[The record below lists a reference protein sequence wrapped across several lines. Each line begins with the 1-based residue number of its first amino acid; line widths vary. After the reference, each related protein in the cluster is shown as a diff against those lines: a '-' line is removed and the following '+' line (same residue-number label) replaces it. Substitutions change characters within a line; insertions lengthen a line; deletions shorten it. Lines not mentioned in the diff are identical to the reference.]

1 VAVRLFILVLV
12 ALAAAIAV
20 AETVSGPVERL
31 RVERFA
37 RRQRLTVTAENG
49 DQIIRYLA
57 TTRRW
62 RAAGLTAGLVLSIG
76 LHLPSMLRFDFIT
89 LFAGWF
95 AGALVAE
102 ARVAHLGFG
111 PRRAASLQ
119 RRLPSS
125 YLPRADW
132 ALVPAAA
139 VVAVAVGVGT
149 AALAAVGAARPSWTA
164 VLWLVVALGVAA
176 AVRSVQHL
184 VLRRPQPLVSPAV
197 LAADDAIRSR
207 SLHVLAGGG
216 MALVVLC
223 ILAQLGA
230 MAPTAEDAAEGT
242 TLVRTVGPFVV
253 AAIGWGIA
261 TSPWPRGR
269 ASAFSGVAR
278 PGST

>member
-1 VAVRLFILVLV
+1 VVARLFIVAFF
-12 ALAAAIAV
+12 ALAAAIAI
-20 AETVSGPVERL
+20 AETVSGPVDRV

-37 RRQRLTVTAENG
+37 RRQRLTVTPENG

-76 LHLPSMLRFDFIT
+76 LHVPAMLRFDFIT

-102 ARVAHLGFG
+102 ARVAHLNVG

-119 RRLPSS
+119 RRRPSA
-125 YLPRADW
+125 YLPRLDW

-139 VVAVAVGVGT
+139 GGATVVGAGT
-149 AALAAVGAARPSWTA
+149 VALAAVGAARPSWTA
-164 VLWLVVALGVAA
+164 GLWLVVALGVAA
-176 AVRSVQHL
+176 AVRWVQHL
-184 VLRRPQPLVSPAV
+184 VVRRPQPLAAPAV

-223 ILAQLGA
+223 VLAQLGA
-230 MAPTAEDAAEGT
+230 MAPTADDATEAIT
-242 TLVRTVGPFVV
+242 VVRTVGVLVV

-269 ASAFSGVAR
+269 ASAFTGVAR
-278 PGST
+278 PGPA